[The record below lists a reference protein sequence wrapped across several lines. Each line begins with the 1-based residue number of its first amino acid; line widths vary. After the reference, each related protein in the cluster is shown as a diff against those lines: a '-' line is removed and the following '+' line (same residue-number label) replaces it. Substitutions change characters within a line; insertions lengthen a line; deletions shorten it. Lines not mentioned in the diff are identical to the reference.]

1 MAEEPPGSSFN
12 CRMEYSDTGFEE
24 FQDLLRSFRESHP
37 LLWRIRDSLYAALY
51 YRVPGCGRERRHR
64 AGLWSWV
71 AWVVRKALI
80 PAAHPVPAIGTDSR
94 FHFLFCGTHS
104 AHFDTLVP
112 VVREAAALSKAT
124 PVCVWSV
131 ELKPEQES
139 FLAGIG
145 HVKVIRLPELYSCGT
160 VSNKFRAAGRALREV
175 FALHQ
180 RLKGTAYQEDFSRC
194 RSVVV
199 EAVFHHLLAGD
210 FWERTL
216 PDIPAGAVFTTTET
230 FYLAKDFVAA
240 ARKRNMRAIH
250 ICHGLRHA
258 LHQVTRAT
266 DFCVFSELDRR
277 WFQSKVEKDC
287 TVRAIGNPRMETIRN
302 SVGPPRIR
310 KPGEPFRLLF
320 FSQGEES
327 PYTAGMMKADMA
339 ILAAETA
346 IRSHYVL
353 RVRPHPREPL
363 DALLKAIAEIGLV
376 VDEFSQGTLAE
387 DLAWCDAA
395 ATPWST
401 ALLEAA
407 VAGRPCYWTDAGG
420 YGFGGTGELQR
431 AGLGLLVK
439 TKGEW
444 AQAVEQLFLLQTKP
458 PAAVPA
464 STLNELRIC
473 LDEPATWIER
483 LQL

>member
-1 MAEEPPGSSFN
+1 
-12 CRMEYSDTGFEE
+12 MEYSDTGFEE
-24 FQDLLRSFRESHP
+24 FQDFLRSFRESHP
-37 LLWRIRDSLYAALY
+37 LLWHIRDSLYAALY
-51 YRVPGCGRERRHR
+51 YRVPGGGRERRHR

-71 AWVVRKALI
+71 AWAGRKALI
-80 PAAHPVPAIGTDSR
+80 PAADPVPAIGTDSR

-112 VVREAAALSKAT
+112 VVREAAAFSKAT

-131 ELKPEQES
+131 ELKPEQQS

-145 HVKVIRLPELYSCGT
+145 NVKVIRLPELYSSVT

-175 FALHQ
+175 LALD
-180 RLKGTAYQEDFSRC
+180 RKLMGTAYREDFSRC
-194 RSVVV
+194 RSFVA

-216 PDIPAGAVFTTTET
+216 PCIPSGVVFTTTET
-230 FYLAKDFVAA
+230 FYLAKELVAA
-240 ARKRNMRAIH
+240 ARKRNMRAVH
-250 ICHGLRHA
+250 FCHGLRHG
-258 LHQVTRAT
+258 LHQVTMAT

-287 TVRAIGNPRMETIRN
+287 TVRAIGNPRMETIRDT
-302 SVGPPRIR
+302 VGPPRGR

-327 PYTAGMMKADMA
+327 PYTAVMMKADMA
-339 ILAAETA
+339 ILAAEPA
-346 IRSHYVL
+346 IRSQYIL

-363 DALLKAIAEIGLV
+363 DALLKAVAEIGLV
-376 VDEFSQGTLAE
+376 VDEFSKGTLAE

-407 VAGRPCYWTDAGG
+407 VAGRPCYWLDTGEH
-420 YGFGGTGELQR
+420 GFGGTGELHQ
-431 AGLGLLVK
+431 AGLGLLVRDK
-439 TKGEW
+439 IEW
-444 AQAVEQLFLLQTKP
+444 VNAVEKLFLNQAKP
-458 PAAVPA
+458 PALVSQ

-473 LDEPATWIER
+473 LDHPVSW
-483 LQL
+483 LQRVQL